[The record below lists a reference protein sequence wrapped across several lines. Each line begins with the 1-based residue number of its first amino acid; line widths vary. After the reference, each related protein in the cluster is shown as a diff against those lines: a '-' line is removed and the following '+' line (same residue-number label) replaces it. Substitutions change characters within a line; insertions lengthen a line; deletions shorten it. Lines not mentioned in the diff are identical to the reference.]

1 MNGRTGSA
9 YAIAHSVLSS
19 AQRRTGRPLNIRQ
32 VQECLE
38 STPGLVFS
46 RGTTMSSI
54 LGNLERWQLV
64 KLDGEFVDVI
74 SSEGG

>member
-1 MNGRTGSA
+1 
-9 YAIAHSVLSS
+9 
-19 AQRRTGRPLNIRQ
+19 
-32 VQECLE
+32 
-38 STPGLVFS
+38 
-46 RGTTMSSI
+46 MSSI